1 MFREGADQCGLKRKA
16 SSKEG
21 VCAGSSG
28 QELDRREK
36 KLQTRRKNIVS
47 KSSEASVKMLIHR
60 LWLYYNSCSVGK
72 GQMNKLRAESK
83 GNFESNADIKDILL
97 NRIKTEKEKLHTA
110 YRKTSSKMRI
120 SGLPNKDMNKSLQ

>member
-16 SSKEG
+16 PSKEE

-36 KLQTRRKNIVS
+36 KLQTRRKNILS
-47 KSSEASVKMLIHR
+47 KSSEAGVKMHVHR
-60 LWLYYNSCSVGK
+60 LCLYHNSCSVGK
-72 GQMNKLRAESK
+72 GQMNKLRAESR

-97 NRIKTEKEKLHTA
+97 NRIKMEKEKLHTA
-110 YRKTSSKMRI
+110 
-120 SGLPNKDMNKSLQ
+120 